1 VGEEGALAD
10 VGGLGDVGDGDG
22 IEPPLSEQAH
32 GLGEDPLPGPG
43 APSAHSITH
52 GSTLEQNLTLVNI

>member
-1 VGEEGALAD
+1 MKAACRQPQQSGNKALQ
-10 VGGLGDVGDGDG
+10 G
-22 IEPPLSEQAH
+22 EQAH

-52 GSTLEQNLTLVNI
+52 ESTLEQNLTLVNI